1 MKFTEISK
9 KKKRKGRILV
19 KEGKGSKQNIFNTDL

>member
-1 MKFTEISK
+1 MKFTEIS

-19 KEGKGSKQNIFNTDL
+19 KEEKASKQNIFNTDL